1 MSKSSELLFVPLGG
15 AGEIGMNLNL
25 FGYDDQWIIV
35 DLGVMFGEPGLPG
48 IDIVMPDPSFIVERK
63 DKLLGI
69 VLTHAHE
76 DHFGAVHHLWPQLE
90 CPVYATPF
98 TAELLRMKLAEAGLD
113 DVVPVKEVPLGGE
126 LFLGPFEIDYIT
138 LTHSILEPN
147 ALAIRTPL
155 GTVFHTG
162 DWKIDPDPLVGE
174 RTDEAALTALG
185 EEGVL
190 AMICDSTN
198 VFNAHASGSEAT
210 VREHLI
216 EIIGRLKGRVA
227 VTAFASNIA
236 RVQSLAQ
243 AAAANGRHAVLVGRS
258 MIRNVGVAKATGYLQ
273 DLPPFVSE
281 QESGFLPPDN
291 VLYIC
296 TGSQGEP
303 RGAMS
308 RIAAGDHPHVTLG
321 KGDTVIFS
329 SKIIPGNEL
338 SLAALHNALAE
349 QGVHVITEKD
359 EFVHVSG
366 HPGRSE
372 LTQMYQW
379 IRPQIAVP
387 VHGERRHLFEHGALA
402 EELQVPH
409 TVVPHNGTVVR
420 LAPGPAEIV
429 DTVRSGRMVLDGDMI
444 VPHDGESIVERRRAM
459 YNGHLVVSLALEE
472 DGELAADPS
481 LTLYGVPRSPDIEK
495 RISAAVERA
504 LAKLSN
510 KALRDDQIVHEA
522 ARVAARRA
530 CRELTGKRA
539 QTDVQILRLPGYA

>member
-1 MSKSSELLFVPLGG
+1 MSTSEELYFLPLGG

-25 FGYDDQWIIV
+25 FGYGDQWIMV

-113 DVVPVKEVPLGGE
+113 DIVPVEEVPLGGRVR
-126 LFLGPFEIDYIT
+126 LGPFEIDYIT
-138 LTHSILEPN
+138 LTHSIAEPN

-162 DWKIDPDPLVGE
+162 DWKIDPDPVVGDK
-174 RTDEAALTALG
+174 TDEAALTALG

-210 VREHLI
+210 VRENLI
-216 EIIGRLKGRVA
+216 KLIGTLDGRVA

-236 RVQSLAQ
+236 RIHSLAE

-281 QESGFLPPDN
+281 QEAGFLPPDK
-291 VLYIC
+291 VMFIC

-303 RGAMS
+303 RGAMA
-308 RIAAGDHPHVTLG
+308 RIASGGHNHVQLSR
-321 KGDTVIFS
+321 GDTVIFS

-338 SLAALHNALAE
+338 SLSALHNALAE
-349 QGVHVITEKD
+349 QGIHVITEKD

-387 VHGERRHLFEHGALA
+387 VHGEPRHLFEHGALA
-402 EELQVPH
+402 EELQVPQ
-409 TVVPHNGTVVR
+409 TVVPRNGTLVR

-429 DTVRSGRMVLDGDMI
+429 ETVRTGRMVLDGDMI
-444 VPHDGESIVERRRAM
+444 VPHDGESIVERRRGM

-472 DGELAADPS
+472 DGELASAPG
-481 LTLYGVPRSPDIEK
+481 LTLFGVPRNAEIEK
-495 RISAAVERA
+495 RIGAAVELA
-504 LAKLSN
+504 LDKLSA
-510 KALRDDQIVHEA
+510 KAMKDEDVVYET
-522 ARVAARRA
+522 ARIAARRA

-539 QTDVQILRLPGYA
+539 QTDVQILRLPAFE